1 MSNLQ
6 ALEKQLQAIQ
16 SKQMASTDTIVAKTA
31 VQPKSK
37 SPADKN
43 RPKSVAKKSPSKK
56 PLPKSSQKSGPG
68 GTKAKKKSKKK

>member
-1 MSNLQ
+1 VSNLQ

-37 SPADKN
+37 SPAHKN
-43 RPKSVAKKSPSKK
+43 
-56 PLPKSSQKSGPG
+56 QKEKQKEIAEMTRARQGPF
-68 GTKAKKKSKKK
+68 AIW